1 MSEKVTAVAL
11 NEVFP
16 SYERVLTDWTLF
28 VLLGE
33 LDSEESVGDAET
45 ALSVQFFPHCDS
57 GSLFAGN
64 SVEESGEQPRSGGGQ
79 AKSLRIISLEVC
91 KKLSQAALT
100 QKLMIYPPYKTFEL
114 RVALENM
121 RIYIAIHKRRNEMRI
136 LGIAPC

>member
-1 MSEKVTAVAL
+1 MSEEVTAVAL

-45 ALSVQFFPHCDS
+45 ALSVQFFLHCDLD
-57 GSLFAGN
+57 SLFAGN

-79 AKSLRIISLEVC
+79 AKSLRIISLEV
-91 KKLSQAALT
+91 KKCA
-100 QKLMIYPPYKTFEL
+100 
-114 RVALENM
+114 
-121 RIYIAIHKRRNEMRI
+121 RN
-136 LGIAPC
+136 